1 MAVEEIKRL
10 VADAVGTARSSGA
23 DTAEA
28 ALMENTEFYVT
39 VRNGDIEQIIESLS
53 SRLLVTVS
61 RDKRMA
67 TVTSSDLSPSSIN
80 SLITEG
86 IELACVMD
94 PDEYFGLPSP
104 DEQGRLEDDLG
115 IFDPEIVSLQTDRK
129 IALATD
135 LERAALKIDDRII
148 PDGAAF
154 ASGVKRIAY
163 ANSQGFCDGYSRTM
177 NSIELSCAIQ
187 DEEGQAENPG
197 KKQSSYWFS
206 TATHYSELES
216 IEEVAEKA
224 VSRTLRK
231 LGAVKP
237 GTCEVP
243 VVFDP
248 LTAMEFVQWIAKA
261 VRGSNIYR
269 KSSFLV
275 DRRGERVGSPLL
287 TIVDD
292 PSLTGRL
299 GSRPF
304 DGEGV
309 TSRKTIVIEGG
320 ILENYL
326 MDSYEARKLGLRTT
340 GNAGGS
346 SNFYMAPGASSPEE
360 IIASVTEGLYLT
372 NLFGPGANWSTGD
385 FSQGGQG
392 VWIENGRL
400 SHAVNEFTI
409 ASTFTQILAGI
420 VMVGNDLSWRK
431 PFAAPTFKVERMTI
445 SGT

>member
-1 MAVEEIKRL
+1 MPLDEMKQL
-10 VADAVGTARSSGA
+10 VVDVTGAARSSGA

-28 ALMENTEFYVT
+28 ALTENTEFYVT
-39 VRNGDIEQIIESLS
+39 VRMGGIEQIIESRS

-80 SLITEG
+80 RLITDG
-86 IELACVMD
+86 IEMACVMD

-104 DEQGRLEDDLG
+104 DEQGRIGDDLG

-129 IALATD
+129 IAIATD
-135 LERAALKIDDRII
+135 LERTALKMDDRII

-154 ASGVKRIAY
+154 ASGVKRIAF
-163 ANSQGFCDGYSRTM
+163 ANSQGFCDGYSRTV
-177 NSIELSCAIQ
+177 NSIELSCAVQ
-187 DEEGQAENPG
+187 DEEGRAGNPG

-206 TATHYSELES
+206 AATHLGGLES

-237 GTCEVP
+237 GTREVP

-248 LTAMEFVQWIAKA
+248 LTATDFVEWIARA
-261 VRGSNIYR
+261 VRGGNIYR

-275 DRRGERVGSPLL
+275 DRRGKRVGSPLL

-304 DGEGV
+304 DAEGV
-309 TSRKTIVIEGG
+309 TSRKTVVIDGG

-326 MDSYEARKLGLRTT
+326 LDSYEARKLGLRTT
-340 GNAGGS
+340 GSAGGS
-346 SNFYMAPGASSPEE
+346 SNFYMAPGASTPEE
-360 IIASVTEGLYLT
+360 IIASVAEGLYLT

-409 ASTFTQILAGI
+409 ASTFPQILTGI
-420 VMVGNDLSWRK
+420 VMVANDLSWRK
-431 PFAAPTFKVERMTI
+431 PYAAPTFKVERMTI